1 MKNNKRSVTFCGSS
15 VHFHTFSLKAKS
27 DLIYC
32 ILHFL
37 PERKYWVL
45 SLCVWLLEDMSFI
58 LVRNVVIMFISSAV
72 SLCLYLVTAEL
83 SLFSQFVVVRW
94 SHGRA
99 EVSLAEL
106 VLSVFVVNPWKQ
118 LSETHSQLRI
128 HVTAVLELFNISH
141 DLHQQV
147 VTQVICRG
155 TCSLLEY
162 FHFLQLYSYLTSFW
176 RQILYFCTLLHLI
189 DNFCYS
195 LLADSMSRN
204 TLLIHFFI
212 GNLIK
217 TATLKIR
224 KMLNIISDNRST
236 HIQHI
241 HTVKYMKNL
250 PLPVLFNPTV
260 H

>member
-15 VHFHTFSLKAKS
+15 VHFHMFSLKAKS

-58 LVRNVVIMFISSAV
+58 LVRDVVIMFISSA
-72 SLCLYLVTAEL
+72 L
-83 SLFSQFVVVRW
+83 SLPGDGWIESIFSEGCQVCRRPLISRPSWSLSGWTGSVLFVLR
-94 SHGRA
+94 
-99 EVSLAEL
+99 
-106 VLSVFVVNPWKQ
+106 K
-118 LSETHSQLRI
+118 LSETHSHFRI

-217 TATLKIR
+217 TATINIR

-241 HTVKYMKNL
+241 HTCKYMKNL